1 MPQLVLIYIF
11 SLETEKPNHR
21 SQGNIQTSVH
31 GLISTCCLTADQAKE
46 GLTSFNCYNNY
57 YDSQYLL
64 RLKISIDDQLVEI
77 QEQAVIKEAF
87 VQLGDVNLDLDKL
100 AYEMEQVLLQYGVRR
115 VLSAHHDEKLPL
127 YELHFTSEHTLELFL
142 KEKQE
147 ADRKLEEAISHLI
160 VSNTSGPSPDLQIH
174 THLYFLA
181 PQDGTQK
188 ARLQLVTAGNCKEIS
203 SKYRESFKF
212 KYEFELFEECA
223 GLLNIHP
230 CFILLTRFTI
240 IS

>member
-1 MPQLVLIYIF
+1 MPQLVFISIF

-21 SQGNIQTSVH
+21 SQGNIQISVY

-46 GLTSFNCYNNY
+46 GWTSFNCYNNY

-64 RLKISIDDQLVEI
+64 RLKISIDDQLVDL
-77 QEQAVIKEAF
+77 QEQAVNKEAF

-115 VLSAHHDEKLPL
+115 VLRAHHDEKLPL
-127 YELHFTSEHTLELFL
+127 YELNFTSEHTLELFL
-142 KEKQE
+142 KEKQQ
-147 ADRKLEEAISHLI
+147 ADCKLEEAISHLV
-160 VSNTSGPSPDLQIH
+160 VSNTTGPSPDLQVH

-181 PQDGTQK
+181 PQDGKQK
-188 ARLQLVTAGNCKEIS
+188 TRLQLVTAGNCKEIS

-212 KYEFELFEECA
+212 KYEFELFEECT
-223 GLLNIHP
+223 G
-230 CFILLTRFTI
+230 
-240 IS
+240 